1 MKILMMILALVNQLM
16 VSADLIGWNRTRN
29 NEHQRKFRA
38 VDVSSQFLDQI
49 QRFYSKQ
56 GKNGQFLKARR
67 ALDYGVNKASAD
79 GVGGQVVSRKFR
91 PKLRK
96 FHRKLSQ

>member
-1 MKILMMILALVNQLM
+1 MKILVMILALVNQLT

-29 NEHQRKFRA
+29 NEHQRKFRS

-67 ALDYGVNKASAD
+67 ALDYGANQASAD
-79 GVGGQVVSRKFR
+79 GVGGQVVGRKFR

-96 FHRKLSQ
+96 FHRKL